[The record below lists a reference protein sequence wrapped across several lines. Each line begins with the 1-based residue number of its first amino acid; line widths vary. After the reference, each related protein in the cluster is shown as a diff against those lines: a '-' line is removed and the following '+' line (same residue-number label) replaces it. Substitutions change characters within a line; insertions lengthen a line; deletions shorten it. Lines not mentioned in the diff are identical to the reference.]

1 MSQIIKG
8 NLPCHT
14 YNKNISLSKLNLM
27 ISMQYQS
34 LKKETF
40 KILFYLVIF
49 LFLKGLS
56 LFFFIKSMS
65 DSNSL
70 EI

>member
-34 LKKETF
+34 LKKGNIQNI
-40 KILFYLVIF
+40 ILFGNISVF
-49 LFLKGLS
+49 KRTVFV
-56 LFFFIKSMS
+56 FFFH
-65 DSNSL
+65 
-70 EI
+70 